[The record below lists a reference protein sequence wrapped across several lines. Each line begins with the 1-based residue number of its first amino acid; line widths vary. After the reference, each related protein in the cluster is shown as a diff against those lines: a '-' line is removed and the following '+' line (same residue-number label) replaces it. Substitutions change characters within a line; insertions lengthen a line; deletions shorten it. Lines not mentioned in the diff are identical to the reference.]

1 MKLNTLSPFI
11 PQSDL
16 ILPSGYDNS
25 MSYYEVLEK
34 VITFLNDV
42 ISQTNTNTNNIE
54 DFEKSVLDK
63 LEGFSS
69 EIILQVIEIIKQ
81 GDIFTDGSINPKK
94 FSKEFLDS
102 IYKIVC
108 EQMSKMA
115 KGVFYSLENG
125 YFVIHVPDSWKEVHF
140 GSENG
145 HLKLWID

>member
-1 MKLNTLSPFI
+1 MNLNTLSPFI

-16 ILPSGYDNS
+16 ILPSGYDDS

-34 VITFLNDV
+34 VITFLNDT

-54 DFEKSVLDK
+54 DFEKSVLNK
-63 LEGFSS
+63 LEGYSN
-69 EIILQVIEIIKQ
+69 EIIEQVIEIIKQ
-81 GDIFTDGSINPKK
+81 GNVFTDGSINPKK
-94 FSKEFLDS
+94 FSKEFLDT

-125 YFVIHVPDSWKEVHF
+125 YFVVHVPDSWSEVHF

-145 HLKLWID
+145 HLKLWIE